1 MDHFEKKSQLNWLRH
16 DLGVGRITRRE
27 FTRRMAAL
35 GVTST
40 LASTLGA
47 NLAMAAAPKKGGR
60 LRLAMGHGSTTD
72 TTDPAGIENG
82 YQSVLTYAIG
92 NTLTELHTDGT
103 LIPCLATSWEA
114 SADAAT
120 WTFEL
125 RKGVEFS
132 DGRTMTAKDVLASI
146 NYHWH
151 EDSKSPAK
159 PLIAGVTSMQA
170 DGDHTVVFS
179 LSSGNADFPWLFD
192 TENFLIYPATA
203 NGGLDWES
211 RAGTGAFVLKDYEPG
226 VRAYLE
232 RNPYYWKEDRG
243 HADEVELLTIIDQTA
258 RTNALVTGQVDVI
271 DSVDVKT
278 ASLLDK
284 KPGIFVEETAGPLH
298 YTFPMRTD
306 TPPFDDN
313 NVRLA
318 LKYAVD
324 REALLKTVLG
334 GHGVLGN
341 DHPIGSSYP
350 FHAADLE
357 QRVYDPDKAKYHLK
371 QAGLTKL
378 TVDLSAA
385 DAAFPGAVDAAVLYR
400 EHAAESGI
408 DINVVREPN
417 DGYWSNV
424 WLQKAWSA
432 CYWAG
437 YPMPDSM
444 LTVAYAAGGSWNDS
458 YWSHERFNKIL
469 VEARAELNE
478 TRRQELYTEMQ
489 SIIRDEGGVV
499 VPMFANNILARND
512 KVAHGELSA
521 ARGFD
526 GRRIIERWWV
536 A

>member
-1 MDHFEKKSQLNWLRH
+1 MNYFDKKTQLSWLQH
-16 DLGVGRITRRE
+16 DLTIGKITRRE
-27 FTRRMAAL
+27 FTRRMVAL
-35 GVTST
+35 GVTT
-40 LASTLGA
+40 AVASTLGT
-47 NLAMAAAPKKGGR
+47 NMAIAATPKQGGR

-82 YQSVLTYAIG
+82 YQSVLTYSIG

-132 DGRTMTAKDVLASI
+132 DGRSLTAKDVIASI
-146 NYHWH
+146 NYHWK
-151 EDSKSPAK
+151 EGSKSPAK
-159 PLIAGVTSMQA
+159 PLIAGVAEMKA
-170 DGDHTVVFS
+170 DGDYTVVFS
-179 LSSGNADFPWLFD
+179 LNSGNADFPWLFD

-203 NGGLDWES
+203 DGGIDWQS
-211 RAGTGAFVLKDYEPG
+211 RAGTGAFILKEYDPG

-232 RNPYYWKEDRG
+232 RNPNYWKTDRG

-258 RTNALVTGQVDVI
+258 RTTALITDQVDVI

-278 ASLLDK
+278 ASLLGG

-318 LKYAVD
+318 LKYSID

-357 QRVYDPDKAKYHLK
+357 QRAYDPDKAKYHLK

-385 DAAFPGAVDAAVLYR
+385 DAAFPGAVDAAVLYK
-400 EHAAESGI
+400 EHAATTGI
-408 DINVVREPN
+408 DINVVREPS

-424 WLQKAWSA
+424 WMQKAWCA

-444 LTVAYAAGGSWNDS
+444 LTVAYAAGASWNDS
-458 YWSHERFNKIL
+458 YWNHERFNKIL

-478 TRRQELYTEMQ
+478 AKRQGLYTEMQ
-489 SIIRDEGGVV
+489 SIIRDDGGVV
-499 VPMFANNILARND
+499 IPMFANNIHARND
-512 KVAHGELSA
+512 KAAHGQLSA